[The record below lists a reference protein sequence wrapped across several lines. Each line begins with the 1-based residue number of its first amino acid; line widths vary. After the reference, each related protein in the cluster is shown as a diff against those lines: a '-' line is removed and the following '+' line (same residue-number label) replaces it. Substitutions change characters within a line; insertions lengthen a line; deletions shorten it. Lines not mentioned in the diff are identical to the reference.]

1 MRSQVYEIIFAG
13 PAGSVLRAEFDDCEV
28 SVGQETTTL
37 RVELRDQAALWEL
50 LERIMGFGLE
60 LLELRLVAVPSA
72 MSGDGSGGQCSSV
85 G

>member
-28 SVGQETTTL
+28 SIGKETTTL

-60 LLELRLVAVPSA
+60 LIELRLVAVPSTT
-72 MSGDGSGGQCSSV
+72 SGHGSRGQGAPV